1 MKKIILSAFAGLL
14 LFSCGVTKKSS
25 RTDKT
30 ESDKTVERRT
40 FTRPGDTISIDIP
53 NIHFKDTTITR
64 TNYETRTVAS
74 VHYDSQGNAR
84 FDCMSAELREEM
96 ELIRETIKNDVK
108 DDNEVESEF
117 KPQHFIYALAVLVGV
132 IIIAMIV
139 GMVAIAKI
147 KKSIPDAVTN
157 ILKDVNK

>member
-1 MKKIILSAFAGLL
+1 MKKSILSVLTAFL
-14 LFSCGVTKKSS
+14 LFSCGVTKETS
-25 RTDKT
+25 RTDKS
-30 ESDKTVERRT
+30 ESDKTIERRI

-53 NIHFKDTTITR
+53 NIRYKDTTITR

-96 ELIRETIKNDVK
+96 ELIRETLRNDIK
-108 DDNEVESEF
+108 DDNKVESEF

-147 KKSIPDAVTN
+147 KKSIPDAVSN
-157 ILKDVNK
+157 ILKDMNK